1 MSLMKQYLRFIGC
14 VLLFL
19 TFIFSSCSSD
29 SEDSSAVIIDY
40 PEQGLLGQA
49 ITIQL
54 NYVPE
59 GGNIQVFFDQEETDV
74 NYLSETE
81 ISVVVPRSITTNT
94 PQLKIIDLV
103 TNETILNS
111 TFSLK
116 TPIINSYSV
125 NEITFNQILSIYGE
139 NFDVI
144 EDDIKVYVNNKLAD
158 IISANY
164 NEVQLMIPFAIS
176 NSNLQI
182 KVVAQRQ
189 EVNSNI
195 GLQLSSPVISSVT
208 SPTAWITGQLIVTG
222 SNFNPNDQFGQVF
235 LNGVPCYFTASNT
248 QLSITMPPGPF
259 SDFHVNNITY
269 VTAGLT
275 SSYNSNLPIGN
286 DAIMVDYVENTGF
299 QHEIFVHNNKGYN
312 LVYLG
317 ATPYNPNNDNLLV
330 EFSPVT
336 EKWTQIYSFHYTGV
350 IADAVY
356 DGNEYLYLY
365 KRNTSLGTYSL
376 SKLNM
381 NTFVETP
388 ISLPFNQIQGPIL
401 FAFHSNLYL
410 ISGLNNSNGTI
421 TTRTEKYMYSDIT
434 GNWTQLSSTD
444 FSDLPLVSTQGTG
457 KTRYLH
463 YNNNVY
469 INYGINFRTY
479 KITSGLSV
487 TSYLYNFSFGYQNEV
502 IGRYGNGTS
511 ETLYNIFTNASANV
525 QNGIFGF
532 GNQFFVLNNQIYFI
546 KNSWTAY
553 HQNTYYTQ
561 KLRTSILNGIL

>member
-1 MSLMKQYLRFIGC
+1 MKQYLRFIGC

-29 SEDSSAVIIDY
+29 SEASSSVIIDY
-40 PEQGLLGQA
+40 PEQGVLGQA

-103 TNETILNS
+103 TNETILNA

-144 EDDIKVYVNNKLAD
+144 EDDIKVYVNNQLAD

-164 NEVQLMIPFAIS
+164 NEIQLMIPFAIS

-195 GLQLSSPVISSVT
+195 GLQLSSPVISNVT
-208 SPTAWITGQLIVTG
+208 SPIAWITGQLIVIG

-259 SDFHVNNITY
+259 SDFHVNSITY
-269 VTAGLT
+269 ITAGLT
-275 SSYNSNLPIGN
+275 TSYNSNVPIGN
-286 DAIMVDYVENTGF
+286 DAIMVDYIDNTGF
-299 QHEIFVHNNKGYN
+299 QHEIFVHNNMGYN

-317 ATPYNPNNDNLLV
+317 ATP
-330 EFSPVT
+330 
-336 EKWTQIYSFHYTGV
+336 
-350 IADAVY
+350 
-356 DGNEYLYLY
+356 
-365 KRNTSLGTYSL
+365 
-376 SKLNM
+376 
-381 NTFVETP
+381 
-388 ISLPFNQIQGPIL
+388 
-401 FAFHSNLYL
+401 
-410 ISGLNNSNGTI
+410 
-421 TTRTEKYMYSDIT
+421 
-434 GNWTQLSSTD
+434 
-444 FSDLPLVSTQGTG
+444 
-457 KTRYLH
+457 
-463 YNNNVY
+463 
-469 INYGINFRTY
+469 
-479 KITSGLSV
+479 
-487 TSYLYNFSFGYQNEV
+487 
-502 IGRYGNGTS
+502 
-511 ETLYNIFTNASANV
+511 
-525 QNGIFGF
+525 
-532 GNQFFVLNNQIYFI
+532 
-546 KNSWTAY
+546 
-553 HQNTYYTQ
+553 
-561 KLRTSILNGIL
+561 

>member
-1 MSLMKQYLRFIGC
+1 MKQYLRFIGC

-29 SEDSSAVIIDY
+29 REDSSAVIIDY

-103 TNETILNS
+103 TNETILNA

-144 EDDIKVYVNNKLAD
+144 EDDIKVYVNNQLAD

-259 SDFHVNNITY
+259 SDFNVNNITY

-336 EKWTQIYSFHYTGV
+336 EKWTQINSFHYTGV

-388 ISLPFNQIQGPIL
+388 ISLPYNQIQGPIL

-410 ISGLNNSNGTI
+410 ISGLNNANGTI

-532 GNQFFVLNNQIYFI
+532 GNRFFVLNNQIYFI
-546 KNSWTAY
+546 KNSWTTY